1 MSERIVQLGVIG
13 LGRAFTLMLPTFVA
27 DARVRLVAAADPRP
41 EARALF
47 EREFGRAYESV
58 ETLCADP
65 AVEAV
70 YIASPHQM
78 HAPHVRLAAEAGK
91 HVLVEKPMAISLADC
106 QAMIATT
113 ASAGVHLI
121 VGHSHSF
128 DAPIRRL
135 REIVD
140 SGAVGKVRMI
150 NACNYTDFLY
160 RPRRPEELVTAE
172 GGGVIFSQGAHQID
186 NVRMVGGG
194 KVKTVTA
201 RTGAWD
207 PARPTEGA
215 YSALLEFE
223 DGAFATATY
232 SGYGYFDSDEFTGWI
247 GESGQAKDAS
257 RYGAAR
263 KALAAARDPAAE
275 AALKNVRTFGGPE
288 YVPAKA
294 APGLLHQHF
303 GFLMASCERAD
314 LRPLPK
320 GVMIYGDS
328 ARLDPLPPP
337 AVPRAEVIDE
347 LYGALTLG
355 KPPLHNGAWAMGTLE
370 VCLAIIESARTGMQ
384 VSLSHQARLAGPREL
399 QP

>member
-1 MSERIVQLGVIG
+1 MSERTVQLGVIG
-13 LGRAFTLMLPTFVA
+13 LGRAFTLMLPTFVS
-27 DARVRLVAAADPRP
+27 DTRVRLVAAADPRP

-47 EREFGRAYESV
+47 EREFGRAYENV
-58 ETLCADP
+58 EALCGDP
-65 AVEAV
+65 EVEAV

-78 HAPHVRLAAEAGK
+78 HASHVRHAAEAGK

-106 QAMIATT
+106 QAMIAAT
-113 ASAGVHLI
+113 ASAGVQLI

-150 NACNYTDFLY
+150 NALNYTDFLY
-160 RPRRPEELVTAE
+160 RPRRSEELVTAE

-263 KALAAARDPAAE
+263 KALAARDPATE

-288 YVPAKA
+288 YVPAKP

-303 GFLMASCERAD
+303 GFLIASCERAD
-314 LRPLPK
+314 LRPLPT
-320 GVMIYGDS
+320 GVMIYGEFGK
-328 ARLDPLPPP
+328 ARPVT
-337 AVPRAEVIDE
+337 A
-347 LYGALTLG
+347 
-355 KPPLHNGAWAMGTLE
+355 
-370 VCLAIIESARTGMQ
+370 ARS
-384 VSLSHQARLAGPREL
+384 VARRGH
-399 QP
+399 